1 MNSFSFLLLSI
12 YFYCIFTYV
21 RMCGRVELELQ
32 VVIGWELN
40 LGLQQVLWPLGRL
53 SRPLILFRCQ
63 IRTVVS
69 SSLDKGRDGE

>member
-40 LGLQQVLWPLGRL
+40 LGLQQVLWPTG
-53 SRPLILFRCQ
+53 P
-63 IRTVVS
+63 
-69 SSLDKGRDGE
+69 SL